1 MNEQAP
7 TPKKLVVLT
16 DEAGRIRAAA
26 LMPTP
31 RTGAGAPPDIKMV
44 PREHDVL
51 HEIDLSEETARSIV
65 NTDLKDYFVEG
76 AGAGAR
82 LVKRDSGEAGA

>member
-1 MNEQAP
+1 MNEQPP

-16 DEAGRIRAAA
+16 DEAGTIRGAA
-26 LMPTP
+26 LMPTVL
-31 RTGAGAPPDIKMV
+31 TGAGAPPEIKMV
-44 PREHDVL
+44 PSEHDVL

-65 NTDLKDYFVEG
+65 NTDLKDYYVEG

-82 LVKRDSGEAGA
+82 LVKRDSGEARQ

>member
-1 MNEQAP
+1 
-7 TPKKLVVLT
+7 
-16 DEAGRIRAAA
+16 
-26 LMPTP
+26 
-31 RTGAGAPPDIKMV
+31 MV

-82 LVKRDSGEAGA
+82 LVKRDSGEAGQ